1 MKAWNYLQKTGSSI
15 NTKIIKQTRKIM
27 VDVKDVLVGEYR
39 KSPVFAGYY
48 IFAYADQI
56 ERYIEDAIF
65 RFHET
70 KKDDQIMAATNL
82 FGNIINIHPFEDR
95 NGRICCLILAHV
107 LIQTKFC
114 LFSVILN
121 SSETL
126 HRGSKEMPRKSI
138 NVVHIDCCVF
148 DAGWDNFEQNAKML
162 SVVDASFYV

>member
-1 MKAWNYLQKTGSSI
+1 MELPTKNSSSI

-82 FGNIINIHPFEDR
+82 FGNIMKI
-95 NGRICCLILAHV
+95 
-107 LIQTKFC
+107 
-114 LFSVILN
+114 
-121 SSETL
+121 
-126 HRGSKEMPRKSI
+126 EMEEF
-138 NVVHIDCCVF
+138 V
-148 DAGWDNFEQNAKML
+148 A
-162 SVVDASFYV
+162 